1 MIEYDKI
8 VRDRIP
14 EIIEKSGAKYDI
26 ETLTDEQSLI
36 YLEKKLQEEVDEY
49 YKNRKVDELA
59 DIMEVIEAIAER
71 KGSSYGRLLSLK
83 EEKRKTRGGFEKN
96 ILLKRTY

>member
-26 ETLTDEQSLI
+26 EILTDEKALL
-36 YLEKKLQEEVDEY
+36 YLEKKLQEELDEY
-49 YKNRKVDELA
+49 YKNKNVDELA

-71 KGSSYGRLLSLK
+71 KGYAFGRLLSLK
-83 EEKRKTRGGFEKN
+83 EEKRKARGGFEKN

>member
-1 MIEYDKI
+1 MIEYGKI

-26 ETLTDEQSLI
+26 EILTDEQALI
-36 YLEKKLQEEVDEY
+36 YLEKKLQEELDEY
-49 YKNRKVDELA
+49 YKNRSVEELA

-71 KGSSYGRLLSLK
+71 KGCNFGRLLSLK
-83 EEKRKTRGGFEKN
+83 EEKRKSSR
-96 ILLKRTY
+96 